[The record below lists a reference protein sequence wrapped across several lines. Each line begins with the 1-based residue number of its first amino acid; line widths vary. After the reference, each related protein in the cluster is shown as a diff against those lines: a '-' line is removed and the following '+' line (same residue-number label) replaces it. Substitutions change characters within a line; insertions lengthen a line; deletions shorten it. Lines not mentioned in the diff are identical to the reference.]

1 MLGPM
6 IPTTIASVVVPAVS
20 DRPTLTVP
28 EAGRIFGLSRPSA
41 YAAAAR
47 GEIPTIKM
55 GRRLLVPTGKL
66 RSMLG
71 LPVDEPVVS

>member
-1 MLGPM
+1 MIGYM
-6 IPTTIASVVVPAVS
+6 IPTTMASVVVPVAS

-66 RSMLG
+66 RVMLG
-71 LPVDEPVVS
+71 LPVDEPIAS

>member
-1 MLGPM
+1 MLSLM
-6 IPTTIASVVVPAVS
+6 IPTEQARVVVPDAS
-20 DRPTLTVP
+20 DRPTLSVP

-71 LPVDEPVVS
+71 LPVDEPVAS